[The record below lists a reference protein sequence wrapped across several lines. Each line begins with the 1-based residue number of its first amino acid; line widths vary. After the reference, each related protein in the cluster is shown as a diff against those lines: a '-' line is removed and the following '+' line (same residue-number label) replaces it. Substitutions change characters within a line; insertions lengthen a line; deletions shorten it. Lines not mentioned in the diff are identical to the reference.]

1 MKNDLICNILPR
13 KHSLQNK
20 DHIFDEA
27 QYNFYLRKYRD
38 LCTSKNLTN
47 YIKHRKFDDFFPSSF
62 WNFRR

>member
-27 QYNFYLRKYRD
+27 QYNFYSRKYRD
-38 LCTSKNLTN
+38 LCTSKNLKN
-47 YIKHRKFDDFFPSSF
+47 YIKLTDTGESGPKCAV
-62 WNFRR
+62 

>member
-1 MKNDLICNILPR
+1 MNNDLICHILPH

-47 YIKHRKFDDFFPSSF
+47 YINYIKLNYIYFI
-62 WNFRR
+62 

>member
-47 YIKHRKFDDFFPSSF
+47 YIKLNYIYFI
-62 WNFRR
+62 